1 MRRLFRAARPAI
13 LSFAACLIVAF
24 FVLFCIF
31 AVYCEVDDVLGIEDK
46 MYRKYD
52 FQRDSVQVVS
62 LYETV
67 LRLEQDAPVS
77 DSTARDIIMYSLE
90 AQEPACRMTDNCSY
104 ISQFFLDAIARYSYQ
119 IGDSRAEKYADRL
132 IERSRRWSF
141 PAMWHETRMW
151 SPDRGYGVP
160 GYYRR
165 FFTDP
170 FYLRYKTLLLE
181 KKYRKAARVLEVM
194 TPESVEAEFDAEDPY
209 RICSDPILYEA
220 GAAPEEMLIYSK
232 YHLATWSETA
242 RLKYLMGKDDADDWM
257 TGTYLLGAGYL
268 FPGGK
273 VVDSLGRYGLAGGL
287 HFRDLTPYMSVNYN
301 NSDARWVYNTALL
314 LKGTEAEVASRA
326 AASLEGAAFGEVAAA
341 SEVVLSASSE
351 ASSGSAEAGC
361 FCSYRDVSEALAD
374 WECAVEIVKLPSLD
388 FSDDF
393 YKALILR
400 HGEAPV
406 ALGLASASEVN
417 AAVASGNLYGS
428 DRLWS
433 LVWKPLEGAL
443 KAGERVYLAP
453 DGALCSVNFGA
464 LQDADGGRLMDR
476 FDIRQ
481 CVSTKSALRPERAP
495 GSGPVVLFGG
505 IEYGGAD
512 CGGSSDDGGGFGFG
526 FEDAG
531 WKYLEGSAKEVEAI
545 DSMAAARGLKARLF
559 TGREASES
567 RFKSLSGGDA
577 GILHIA
583 THGFWYSKSLSS
595 DYTFFDRMP
604 LDDDPLDRCG
614 LIMAGG
620 GAGSFADDGLADSVS
635 GSGSFAG
642 GGRPGSADDGVLLGS
657 EIAGMDLSSVDLVV
671 LSACNSGLGDISYEG
686 VAGLQRAFRQ
696 AGAGSVIMT
705 FSSVSDEATAL
716 LMRYFYDALFAGS
729 DVRAAF
735 NCAISR
741 MRRDSRFSAPDYW
754 APFVLID

>member
-31 AVYCEVDDVLGIEDK
+31 AVYSKVDDVLGIEDK
-46 MYRKYD
+46 LYRKYD

-67 LRLEQDAPVS
+67 LRLERDAPAS

-90 AQEPACRMTDNCSY
+90 AQEPALRMTDNCSY
-104 ISQFFLDAIARYSYQ
+104 ISQFFLDALARYSYQ

-141 PAMWHETRMW
+141 PDMWHETRMW

-209 RICSDPILYEA
+209 RICSDSGLYGA

-242 RLKYLMGKDDADDWM
+242 RLKYLIGKDDADDWM

-268 FPGGK
+268 FPDGK
-273 VVDSLGRYGLAGGL
+273 VVDPLGRYGLAGGL
-287 HFRDLTPYMSVNYN
+287 HFRDLTPYISVNYN

-314 LKGTEAEVASRA
+314 LKGTETEVYSRT
-326 AASLEGAAFGEVAAA
+326 AASSGASFG
-341 SEVVLSASSE
+341 SAS
-351 ASSGSAEAGC
+351 ASGSAEAGC
-361 FCSYRDVSEALAD
+361 FWSYRDVSEALAEG
-374 WECAVEIVKLPSLD
+374 ECAVEIVKLPSLD

-393 YKALILR
+393 YKALVLR
-400 HGEAPV
+400 RGEVPV
-406 ALGLASASEVN
+406 AQGLASASEVN

-464 LQDADGGRLMDR
+464 LQDADGVRLMDR

-512 CGGSSDDGGGFGFG
+512 GGGSSEDVGGSGFGFSLG
-526 FEDAG
+526 DAG
-531 WKYLEGSAKEVEAI
+531 WRYLEGSAKEVEAI
-545 DSMAAARGLKARLF
+545 DSIAVARGLKARLF

-595 DYTFFDRMP
+595 DHTFFERMP

-620 GAGSFADDGLADSVS
+620 AAGFGSGSFADDGLADSVS
-635 GSGSFAG
+635 GSGYFVG
-642 GGRPGSADDGVLLGS
+642 GGRPGSADDGILLGS

-705 FSSVSDEATAL
+705 FSSVSDEATVL

-741 MRRDSRFSAPDYW
+741 MRRDPRFSAPDYW